1 MLFPTAR
8 QVIREGI
15 MAEPT
20 GCHAPSFLCS
30 RRVSEVF
37 RFAAYWT
44 IAVALFLIM
53 AIVSYDRTSTS
64 AMARLSLQV
73 VGGILGIVGVFAALT
88 IFVGM
93 LAYLFM
99 CDRSSSKLRWMIV
112 FFLTAWFGSSLY
124 FFVVY

>member
-1 MLFPTAR
+1 
-8 QVIREGI
+8 

-37 RFAAYWT
+37 RFAAYWM
-44 IAVALFLIM
+44 IAVALFLIIM
-53 AIVSYDRTSTS
+53 VILSYDRTSPS
-64 AMARLSLQV
+64 VMAWLSLRV
-73 VGGILGIVGVFAALT
+73 VGGILGIVGAFAALT

-93 LAYLFM
+93 LAYLFT
-99 CDRSSSKLRWMIV
+99 CDRSSSKLGWMIV

-124 FFVVY
+124 FFLVYERQLAAGKHPKAG